1 MSKKI
6 FIIEIIRELIL
17 IPNLINIKSKLNF
30 EKL

>member
-17 IPNLINIKSKLNF
+17 IQNLINIKFKLNF

>member
-17 IPNLINIKSKLNF
+17 IRNLINIKFKLNF